1 MLRVLLIL
9 LSLFIIT
16 GSVSAKNCHNN
27 GRYNKCIYSYYD
39 CDDDDDDDYKCAR
52 RNYKRWAKRCHRYS
66 GCDCYIIFGMVT
78 GIGMMMIGK
87 IIGILRPI
95 GI

>member
-39 CDDDDDDDYKCAR
+39 CDDDDDDDYKSC
-52 RNYKRWAKRCHRYS
+52 NKKYS
-66 GCDCYIIFGMVT
+66 
-78 GIGMMMIGK
+78 
-87 IIGILRPI
+87 P
-95 GI
+95 